1 MEALCDGRLED
12 AGLDP
17 ALTEMLRFAEELTVD
32 PEGVPDERIHNL
44 RVHGY
49 SDDAI
54 AEAVY
59 VIGLFNFYNRVASA
73 FQLLPDDR

>member
-1 MEALCDGRLED
+1 M
-12 AGLDP
+12 
-17 ALTEMLRFAEELTVD
+17 D